1 MHLPFLRSSGFSTM
15 PRSQLQPRQL
25 RPLGKQQ
32 LVVYTDTIFKYCMI
46 HPYIIVYV
54 CWDLFVLCFGGLNP
68 TKEGLFQPKQGS
80 FGLQVYNVYIY
91 IIYIY
96 HIYIY
101 ILELRSKLCSW
112 GIGHVQ
118 TGWSPIGGEGFEF
131 LEFSLSEMI
140 KVSEAV
146 PLRWGADLLS
156 TLGCLLTVCFI

>member
-1 MHLPFLRSSGFSTM
+1 M
-15 PRSQLQPRQL
+15 
-25 RPLGKQQ
+25 
-32 LVVYTDTIFKYCMI
+32 Y
-46 HPYIIVYV
+46 
-54 CWDLFVLCFGGLNP
+54 
-68 TKEGLFQPKQGS
+68 
-80 FGLQVYNVYIY
+80 
-91 IIYIY
+91 IYIY

-146 PLRWGADLLS
+146 PL
-156 TLGCLLTVCFI
+156 